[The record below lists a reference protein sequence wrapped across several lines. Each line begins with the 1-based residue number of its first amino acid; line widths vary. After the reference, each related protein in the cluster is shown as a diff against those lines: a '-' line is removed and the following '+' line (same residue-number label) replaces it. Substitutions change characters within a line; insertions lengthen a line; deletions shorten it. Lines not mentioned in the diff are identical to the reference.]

1 MLQPL
6 GNRVLVEPS
15 ASEVKSAGGIILP
28 DSAQK
33 KPQEGTVLAVGPGKL
48 LDDGTRAPMPVA
60 VGDVI
65 IYPEYGG
72 TEIRVGEKDLLLVD
86 ADSILAVKTGHK
98 AAKPAPKP
106 AAKKKTGKKR

>member
-15 ASEVKSAGGIILP
+15 ESEDKSAGGIILP

-33 KPQEGTVLAVGPGKL
+33 KPQEGSVLAIGPGKL
-48 LDDGTRAPMPVA
+48 LDDGSRAPMPVC
-60 VGDVI
+60 VGDTV

-86 ADSILAVKTGHK
+86 ADSILAIKTKKPGVKAPKK
-98 AAKPAPKP
+98 AAKKAT
-106 AAKKKTGKKR
+106 KKSK

>member
-15 ASEVKSAGGIILP
+15 ASEEKSAGGIILP

-33 KPQEGTVLAVGPGKL
+33 RPQEGQVLAVGPGKL

-60 VGDVI
+60 VGDLI

-72 TEIRVGEKDLLLVD
+72 TEIRVGDKDLLLVD
-86 ADSILAVKTGHK
+86 ADSILAVKTVDK
-98 AAKPAPKP
+98 AAVAPKKT
-106 AAKKKTGKKR
+106 AKKAGKKR